1 MNEEITLISIA
12 FLTLLTGL
20 GFLGRYL
27 YLDHKVKQEKSFI
40 VVGLGLLAFWFFG
53 GNLMIVIAG
62 LLFTLVFFKGC

>member
-1 MNEEITLISIA
+1 MNEEIALISVA

-27 YLDHKVKQEKSFI
+27 YLDYKRKNDKSFI
-40 VVGLGLLAFWFFG
+40 VIGLGLLAFWFFG